1 MSSGRGLSSH
11 LVSVSLAQLS
21 LYKSF
26 PSFSSWPCVPL
37 FEAVVVEYQG
47 TRLLCLRFSSCWW
60 SVS

>member
-1 MSSGRGLSSH
+1 MSSGCGSSSL

-26 PSFSSWPCVPL
+26 PFFSLCPCVPL
-37 FEAVVVEYQG
+37 LEAVVVECQG